1 MRFPDIFAPTKKVF
15 RSNTI
20 KHLRSYTQ
28 TAAIRSDM
36 QIINCNYRI
45 LKHVSVFLMKTEI
58 NIFPAISIRA
68 RSVVRIILFI
78 FYQFKVRYIF
88 IIYFISNFQFN
99 TAFKWRWYYFCNRIF
114 PFYFSLNEQ
123 DKICTHGRVTLRT
136 GLL

>member
-45 LKHVSVFLMKTEI
+45 LKHVSVFLMKIEI
-58 NIFPAISIRA
+58 NIFPDISTTFEI
-68 RSVVRIILFI
+68 SLSYI
-78 FYQFKVRYIF
+78 FYF
-88 IIYFISNFQFN
+88 
-99 TAFKWRWYYFCNRIF
+99 
-114 PFYFSLNEQ
+114 
-123 DKICTHGRVTLRT
+123 
-136 GLL
+136 